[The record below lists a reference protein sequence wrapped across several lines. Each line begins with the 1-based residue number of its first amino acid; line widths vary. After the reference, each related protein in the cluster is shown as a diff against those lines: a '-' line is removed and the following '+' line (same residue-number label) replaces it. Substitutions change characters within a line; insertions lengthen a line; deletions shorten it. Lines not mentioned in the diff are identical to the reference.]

1 MTHIYLS
8 LFNQKKH
15 KTNSAKADWNFV
27 VVDNRC
33 APQLRGEKKKKK
45 KLMFD
50 LFFRTSACLF
60 YFSDGAFF

>member
-45 KLMFD
+45 N
-50 LFFRTSACLF
+50 
-60 YFSDGAFF
+60 